1 MAAKEETMNNG
12 ERLLSLME
20 KMDKEEMLDFLV
32 SLDTKEFKCLAA
44 EALKN
49 MLEEGDNGMT
59 MLIERA
65 AAKRYH
71 LEQQKGG
78 ELYDKYLSFETKQER
93 EEYRKLLTE
102 ENRSLL
108 DRTMWSMR
116 SGGDAV
122 VHLLKKTVKPTPK
135 RAISSLAVGS
145 LAATGAGVSGA
156 SVGSVVG
163 AGVCATVLAD
173 LIITGFEEDE
183 ATRRFGQG
191 LRSFFVDRPR
201 GWWQKLAVRNNG

>member
-1 MAAKEETMNNG
+1 MSSNG
-12 ERLLSLME
+12 EKLFASME
-20 KMDKEEMLDFLV
+20 KLNKEDILDFLV
-32 SLDTKEFKCLAA
+32 SLDAKEFKGLAA

-49 MLEEGDNGMT
+49 IPEAGDNGMI
-59 MLIERA
+59 MLFERA

-78 ELYDKYLSFETKQER
+78 ELYDKYLSFEDNKER
-93 EEYRKLLTE
+93 EEFRKLLTE

-116 SGGDAV
+116 SGRDAV

-135 RAISSLAVGS
+135 RAISSLAVGG
-145 LAATGAGVSGA
+145 LAATGVGVSGA
-156 SVGSVVG
+156 SVGSAVG

-183 ATRRFGQG
+183 ATKRFGQG
-191 LRSFFVDRPR
+191 LRSFFVDKPR
-201 GWWQKLAVRNNG
+201 GWWQKLAVKNND